1 MILTITL
8 NPSIDRRYYVKG
20 FEKDKVFRA
29 ENVQYT
35 PGGKGLNVTR
45 VIKTF
50 SDSVIATGFIG
61 GKSGSFIEEKLDELN
76 INHNFLSVNGETRSC
91 LAIHSDDGS
100 QTEILEKGPVIS
112 NEEISNFNY
121 LYNELIRESEIICA
135 SGSLP
140 QGLPLETYKDL
151 ISVAKSQNKKFIL
164 DTSGD
169 ALKLGM
175 EASPFLI
182 KPNKDELEKLV
193 GHAITSNDEVVKAA
207 KCLLENDIEIV
218 VVSLGREGAIVFNKG
233 YAYKINVPSVKTVNS
248 VGSGDSMIAGF
259 AISLMEGYDFEY
271 MLKVAAACGAANAM
285 EEETGK
291 VNINNVRNII
301 NGINITKLKI

>member
-1 MILTITL
+1 M
-8 NPSIDRRYYVKG
+8 
-20 FEKDKVFRA
+20 
-29 ENVQYT
+29 
-35 PGGKGLNVTR
+35 
-45 VIKTF
+45 
-50 SDSVIATGFIG
+50 
-61 GKSGSFIEEKLDELN
+61 
-76 INHNFLSVNGETRSC
+76 
-91 LAIHSDDGS
+91 AIHSDDGS

-112 NEEISNFNY
+112 NEEISNFNH

-193 GHAITSNDEVVKAA
+193 GHVITSNDEIVKAA

-285 EEETGK
+285 EDETGK

-301 NGINITKLKI
+301 DGINITKLKI

>member
-50 SDSVIATGFIG
+50 SDSLIATGFIG

-112 NEEISNFNY
+112 NEEISNFNH

-193 GHAITSNDEVVKAA
+193 GHVITSNDEIVKAA

>member
-20 FEKDKVFRA
+20 FKKDKVFRA

-50 SDSVIATGFIG
+50 SDSLIATGFIG

-112 NEEISNFNY
+112 NKEISNFNH
-121 LYNELIRESEIICA
+121 LYNRLIKESEVICA

-193 GHAITSNDEVVKAA
+193 GHVVTSNSDVIKAA
-207 KCLLENDIEIV
+207 KCLLKNDIEIV

-285 EEETGK
+285 EDETGK

-301 NGINITKLKI
+301 DGINITKLKI